1 MPDLNFAGQCASSMR
16 PNPMEVDMSRIK
28 KNFTRKQLDEAY
40 AQMTLYSDV
49 LSQVFFKDNPEVTS
63 HVLRIILD
71 KPDLVVTQVKV
82 QNEIANPFGHSVRFD
97 VLATDSQNDYYNIEI
112 QNANSPHLLW
122 RADYYGA
129 AIKMKHLE
137 KKAQYCKMPN
147 AFVIFITRD
156 GYHCNGRP
164 INHIQMRDDDN
175 IVYDVG
181 THIVFVNGQCKGPN
195 PLGNL
200 MHDFECTDPAQMRD
214 PVIAEHFIK
223 ARGEKKTMDA
233 IQTRLYGVAVAEG
246 LQIGLKK
253 GIDEGIAMM
262 QHTIV
267 ANMLSQGMNER
278 DIVRYSG
285 LAPEIVSD
293 IIHENGKK

>member
-1 MPDLNFAGQCASSMR
+1 
-16 PNPMEVDMSRIK
+16 
-28 KNFTRKQLDEAY
+28 
-40 AQMTLYSDV
+40 
-49 LSQVFFKDNPEVTS
+49 
-63 HVLRIILD
+63 
-71 KPDLVVTQVKV
+71 
-82 QNEIANPFGHSVRFD
+82 
-97 VLATDSQNDYYNIEI
+97 
-112 QNANSPHLLW
+112 
-122 RADYYGA
+122 
-129 AIKMKHLE
+129 
-137 KKAQYCKMPN
+137 
-147 AFVIFITRD
+147 
-156 GYHCNGRP
+156 
-164 INHIQMRDDDN
+164 MRDDDN

-181 THIVFVNGQCKGPN
+181 THIVFVNGQCKDSN

-214 PVIAEHFIK
+214 PVIAEHFTK
-223 ARGEKKTMDA
+223 ARGEKKNMDA

-253 GIDEGIAMM
+253 GLKQGHKEGIDEGIAMM

-285 LAPEIVSD
+285 LAPEIVRD